1 MRKYFVFLLLI
12 TFTTNLSAT
21 EPAWKLEKDKEG
33 IKIYNRAIEGS
44 KLKEYKGE
52 TIVNASVSQLVAL
65 FKDVSKHD
73 QLFYKCKK
81 GSTKLQKKVS
91 DNEFYT
97 YMVIEVPWPA
107 TNRDIVTK
115 YVFNKPESN
124 GTVTIDL
131 NAEKNIVPEVKGLVR
146 VPSMKGYWKF
156 IPLTN
161 GQTKVIHQ
169 AYSSPGGNV
178 PEALANN
185 ASVDA
190 PFTMLKTLKA
200 MY

>member
-1 MRKYFVFLLLI
+1 MKKYIFLLVSIFSTSL
-12 TFTTNLSAT
+12 FAT
-21 EPAWKLEKDKEG
+21 EPSWKLEKDKED
-33 IKIYNRAIEGS
+33 IKIFNRAIEGS

-52 TIVNASVSQLVAL
+52 TTVNASVSQLVAL
-65 FKDVSKHD
+65 FKDISKHD
-73 QLFYKCKK
+73 RLFYKCKK
-81 GSTKLQKKVS
+81 GSVRMQKKVN

-97 YMVIEVPWPA
+97 YMVIDVPWPA
-107 TNRDIVTK
+107 TDRDIITK
-115 YVFNKPESN
+115 YNIKKAESN
-124 GTVTIDL
+124 GTVTIEVS
-131 NAEKNIVPEVKGLVR
+131 AEKNMIPEVSGLVR

-185 ASVDA
+185 ASVEA
-190 PFTMLKTLKA
+190 PFTMLKALKD

>member
-1 MRKYFVFLLLI
+1 MKKYILLL
-12 TFTTNLSAT
+12 FSVLSTTLLAGDSS
-21 EPAWKLEKDKEG
+21 WKLEKDKEG
-33 IKIYNRAIEGS
+33 IKIFNRSLEGS

-52 TIVNASVSQLVAL
+52 TTINASVNQLVAL
-65 FKDVSKHD
+65 FKDINKHD
-73 QLFYKCKK
+73 KIFYKCKK
-81 GSTKLQKKVS
+81 GSVKLQKKVS

-107 TNRDIVTK
+107 TNRDVVTK
-115 YVFNKPESN
+115 YVFNKPETN
-124 GTVTIDL
+124 GAVTIEL
-131 NAEKNIVPEVKGLVR
+131 NAEKNMIPEVKGLVR

-156 IPLTN
+156 IPLPN

-190 PFTMLKTLKA
+190 PYTMLKALKD